1 MPAVA
6 RDRSEGERT
15 VRVVPRTMAT
25 QHPDN
30 AAPAFWL
37 GKSFIDSRDEVRECV
52 VAFKEL
58 GCHEFM
64 WDWEGKYVDEAVIER
79 ICEEDLPFFRRKP
92 LGSEIFLTYRLPN
105 IWVEKGSYRI
115 LRAFAN
121 ILAAHDIAKDIS
133 LHSPPV
139 FEVIL
144 PMTTAA
150 EQMVYLQGVY
160 ADFAHL
166 IRKDPERKIG
176 SGNPPLIEIIPLVE
190 DIPHMMRLGDLIRRY
205 VALYRKKGLNRIRD
219 IEYMRPFI
227 ARSDPALNY
236 GLVPA
241 VLGVKIG
248 LSMAYRAAED
258 CGIEVYPI
266 IGCGSVPFRGNL
278 SPLTVKRFLAEY
290 TGVRTATVQSSFRY
304 DHPTDEVKA
313 AVKALNRGLARAVR
327 APEMSP
333 REVGEAEK
341 LIALFKQHYRATIIE
356 IAPLIIEMS
365 RHIPRRRERRLH
377 TGLFGY
383 SRELARGVSLPRAIT
398 FTASLYSLGL
408 PPEVIGTGRALR
420 EAFDSGLSEPLSRL
434 YLHLKQ
440 DLQGTCA
447 FVNRENIA
455 RLKDR
460 FPALS
465 GVEEDLKWLEGV
477 LGIPTEPVLN
487 RHLIHRNVT
496 SNILL
501 LLEEG
506 ERVVDMVEEAAM
518 LRGFMG

>member
-1 MPAVA
+1 M
-6 RDRSEGERT
+6 RSIPT
-15 VRVVPRTMAT
+15 TMAT

-30 AAPAFWL
+30 ACAAFWL
-37 GKSFIDSRDEVRECV
+37 GKSFIDSRDEVKECL
-52 VAFKEL
+52 VAFEAL

-79 ICEEDLPFFRRKP
+79 VFEEDLAYFRKKA
-92 LGSEIFLTYRLPN
+92 LGRDIFLTYRLPN

-121 ILAAHDIAKDIS
+121 ILAAHDIAKDIG
-133 LHSPPV
+133 LHCPPV
-139 FEVIL
+139 FEIIL
-144 PMTTAA
+144 PMTTSAD
-150 EQMVYLQGVY
+150 QLVYLQGVY
-160 ADFAHL
+160 SDFARL
-166 IRKDPERKIG
+166 IRKDPERRIG
-176 SGNPPLIEIIPLVE
+176 SGNPPIIEIIPLVE
-190 DIPHMMRLGDLIRRY
+190 DIPDMMGLGDLIRRY
-205 VALYRKKGLNRIRD
+205 VSLYRRKGLARIKEL
-219 IEYMRPFI
+219 EYVRPFI

-241 VLGVKIG
+241 VLGAKVG
-248 LSMAYRAAED
+248 LSRAYRAAEES
-258 CGIEVYPI
+258 GLEVYPI

-278 SPLTVKRFLAEY
+278 SPLTVKRFLEEY
-290 TGVRTATVQSSFRY
+290 PGVRTATVQSSFRY
-304 DHPTDEVKA
+304 DHPAEDVTK
-313 AVKALNRGLARAVR
+313 AVKALNRVLAKGSR
-327 APEMSP
+327 APEMS
-333 REVGEAEK
+333 GEEARDAEK
-341 LIALFKQHYRATIIE
+341 LIAVFKKHYRATIIE

-383 SRELARGVSLPRAIT
+383 SREITKGVSLPRAIT
-398 FTASLYSLGL
+398 FTASLYSLGI

-420 EAFDSGLSEPLSRL
+420 EAFDVGLSESLSRL
-434 YLHLKQ
+434 YVNLKR
-440 DLQGTCA
+440 DAEEACA

-455 RLKDR
+455 RLKGR
-460 FPALS
+460 FPALA

-477 LGIPTEPVLN
+477 LGIQTEPSHN
-487 RHLIHRNVT
+487 KHLIHRNMT

-506 ERVVDMVEEAAM
+506 RNVSEMVEETAV